1 MAKTGAARVF
11 FDIVGRLQSTRLL
24 ADSKAAMT
32 VQQAIIIDAM
42 GAVQDAFTDMSNFLA
57 GAVNQVVESFFEFEQ
72 QLVRVRKFYGETG
85 DVEAFANAARE
96 MGLSFAFA
104 GGEALEA
111 AARTAQ
117 LKGVLKSQQ
126 AIIEATRQ
134 GLLLSQIGDMETEM
148 GMNRF
153 IALAQQTQFMYG
165 GLTKAQYEA
174 LEAEEQANIVRES
187 SIHTLNQ
194 LNTIENSSVATME
207 DITFVLNQFA
217 SQADI
222 AGESIG
228 DMAAMSALLL
238 ETGEEVS
245 RAGTGLRMIYQRLGN
260 ANNAATKA
268 IAELIPNLDAQGV
281 AQLKLSDVIEK
292 LAPAYANMTAEE
304 KRSLA
309 VNIAGSRHYIK
320 FLKIMEN
327 QTRLTELQSAAFRGQ
342 YGALDEFSKKSES
355 AVFQAQQM
363 EAALENMRAKVG
375 EDLTGAY
382 MEAYRAEERFLKM
395 VGYATKNE
403 SIQGLIGSTMFL
415 SGTYDKI
422 VRPIS
427 DSVFQVANLVIGM
440 KTLNAV
446 TGVNDQKMKERIR
459 TYNEAILVDR
469 LKIGF
474 EKQLVSTGT
483 HRVALM
489 NREQQSLITLAGLNR
504 KYESSVLKTDLA
516 NKKASEQKL
525 RNYTAELAAI
535 GSAKKHAKARAILAK
550 QIIKEDATLTQLTET
565 YRNQRRVV
573 AQAVADMKKEQV
585 IMQITTAQK
594 KGRIAM
600 EKRSMDSIFKQ
611 VETQK
616 SLNELLG
623 TQSRLMQQ
631 EVVLYQ
637 ALDAKVKQNLVTKN
651 ADLAMRQREQQDI
664 MAALF
669 LQEAEAISKNRTT
682 QEIREKIVVAQQ
694 NIQKMAEERMAIQS
708 LIGADEVYRSNIKA
722 STVQKKTFTVASK
735 EMISSLRQEGVA
747 LKIANQA
754 LMATTII
761 LPMVVGEGDKM
772 SAMMYGVTLM
782 MLVNLVPAI
791 SAGAS
796 ALVTFTGGVY
806 LATFAL
812 GALAIGIGALVL
824 YAGFKIFDHLLG
836 DKFDSDLDKIQ
847 TLNDSL
853 NDTTAILSD
862 LAGAAGDAPIHETL
876 FGETTFNDLKKN
888 ADLTD
893 TALASITDRMAVLNS
908 EIASAQAVG
917 DTELIAGL
925 SLQKTKL
932 EDIESQVLA
941 IDHAQMMVAKS
952 KAPSTLLDS
961 YANVYEAAAEGFK
974 GSLSDRS
981 ALVKLGVDNKQWV
994 VTGRKG
1000 GLAFNES
1007 FGQGA
1012 KGKAAAEAFV
1022 LDFESQIG
1030 SISEL
1035 SQSQMTAYYE
1045 NLLRVQQVTG
1055 DEMVSQEKQIYNSLT
1070 EQQYEFANSREEL
1083 FFGQRQNFTGSIY
1096 KQVVQ
1101 GGVESLLH
1109 KTEIVQTNVFNGY
1122 NTEQMVDRVTKGVLD
1137 ELRAQRSDIL

>member
-42 GAVQDAFTDMSNFLA
+42 GAVQDAFTDMSNFIG
-57 GAVNQVVESFFEFEQ
+57 GAVNEVVESFFEFEQ
-72 QLVRVRKFYGETG
+72 QLVRVRKFYGDSG
-85 DVEAFANAARE
+85 DVMEFANAARE
-96 MGLSFAFA
+96 MGLSFAFT

-187 SIHTLNQ
+187 SIHALNQ

-260 ANNAATKA
+260 ANNEATKA

-292 LAPAYANMTAEE
+292 LAPAYSAMSAEE

-309 VNIAGSRHYIK
+309 VSIAGSRHYIK

-327 QTRLTELQSAAFRGQ
+327 QTRLTELQSAAFRAQ
-342 YGALDEFSKKSES
+342 YGAIDEFSKKTES
-355 AVFQAQQM
+355 AVFQAKQM
-363 EAALENMRAKVG
+363 EAALENMRAKIG

-382 MEAYRAEERFLKM
+382 MEAYRAEERFLTM
-395 VGYATKNE
+395 AGYALKTE
-403 SIQGLIGSTMFL
+403 AIQDLVGGTMFL
-415 SGTYDKI
+415 TSTYDKI

-483 HRVALM
+483 HRLALM
-489 NREQQSLITLAGLNR
+489 NREQQSAITLAGLHR
-504 KYESSVLKTDLA
+504 KEQSELLKTALA
-516 NKKASEQKL
+516 NKKVAEAKL
-525 RNYTAELAAI
+525 KGLNADLAAL
-535 GSAKKHAKARAILAK
+535 GGAKKHAKARAILNNK
-550 QIIKEDATLTQLTET
+550 IKESEKSVDGFVNKYKE
-565 YRNQRRVV
+565 QRRAV
-573 AQAVADMKKEQV
+573 AQAVAEMKKEQKT
-585 IMQITTAQK
+585 MSITTAQK
-594 KGRIAM
+594 KGRLQM
-600 EKRSMDSIFKQ
+600 EKRSMESIYKQ

-616 SLNELLG
+616 SMNELLG

-631 EVVLYQ
+631 EIVLYQ
-637 ALDAKVKQNLVTKN
+637 ALDAETKERLVVKN

-664 MAALF
+664 MAALY
-669 LQEAEAISKNRTT
+669 LQEAEKIARGANTD
-682 QEIREKIVVAQQ
+682 EIREKIVVAQQ
-694 NIQKMAEERMAIQS
+694 NIQQYAEERMAIQG
-708 LIGADEVYRSNIKA
+708 LIGADNVYRTNMKGT
-722 STVQKKTFTVASK
+722 TVAKKGFIVASK
-735 EMISSLRQEGVA
+735 DMIAHLKQEGVA
-747 LKIANQA
+747 LGIANKA
-754 LMATTII
+754 FMATSII
-761 LPMVVGEGDKM
+761 LPMVVDEGDKM
-772 SAMMYGVTLM
+772 SAMMYGVTM
-782 MLVNLVPAI
+782 MVLINLVP
-791 SAGAS
+791 SLMAGAS
-796 ALVTFTGGVY
+796 ALVAFTGGVT

-812 GALAIGIGALVL
+812 GGLAVLLGGLAI
-824 YAGFKIFDHLLG
+824 YAGFKIFDNLFG
-836 DKFDSDLDKIQ
+836 DKFESDLDKIE
-847 TLNDSL
+847 TLNEEL
-853 NDTTAILSD
+853 NETTAILSE
-862 LAGAAGDAPIHETL
+862 LSGAAGDSPVMEVL
-876 FGETTFNDLKKN
+876 FGETTFNDLKQS
-888 ADLTD
+888 AELTD
-893 TALASITDRMAVLNS
+893 STLLGITDRLAVINE
-908 EIASAQAVG
+908 EIKLAESVG

-925 SLQKTKL
+925 NMQKTQL
-932 EDIESQVLA
+932 EDIETQVLA
-941 IDHAQMMVAKS
+941 IDHAQMMLAKS
-952 KAPSTLLDS
+952 QAPTTLVDS
-961 YANVYEAAAEGFK
+961 YANLYETAAEGFK
-974 GSLSDRS
+974 GSLADDSL
-981 ALVKLGVDNKQWV
+981 LVILGVDNKQWSV
-994 VTGRKG
+994 SGRRG
-1000 GLAFNES
+1000 GEAFRES

-1012 KGKAAAEAFV
+1012 EGKAAAEAFIETFN
-1022 LDFESQIG
+1022 DSIG
-1030 SISEL
+1030 NISEI
-1035 SQSQMTAYYE
+1035 SQQQMTDYYQ
-1045 NLLRVQQVTG
+1045 NLLTVQSNTG
-1055 DEMVSQEKQIYNSLT
+1055 DALIAEEQRIYNSLT
-1070 EQQYEFANSREEL
+1070 QQQYEFANSREEL

-1096 KQVVQ
+1096 KQVTQ

-1137 ELRAQRSDIL
+1137 ELRAQGVSGI